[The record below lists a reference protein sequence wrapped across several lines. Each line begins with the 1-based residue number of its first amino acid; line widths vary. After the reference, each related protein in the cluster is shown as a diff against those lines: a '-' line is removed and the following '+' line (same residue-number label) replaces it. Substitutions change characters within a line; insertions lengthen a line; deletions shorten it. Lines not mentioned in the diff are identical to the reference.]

1 MPLSTFED
9 VLLRLSPPR
18 LLLFFAELDIKAIVS
33 LSKTSSALHS
43 AYIFYAKQTW
53 EPTKHF
59 ASWFEHPAAFR
70 RLLARTN
77 SVISGSFAL
86 QFFDRIYYPT
96 SDMDIYLRVAG
107 ADEVCRWLTRQDYTY
122 VQGNK
127 TYPHVISR
135 DRVHIDKA
143 VRNMSSSLSPLL
155 AVYNFE
161 RKIKL
166 STSETI
172 VRHVQVIVVD
182 TDPIEHILFDF
193 HSTVVMNFIT
203 AERAVSI
210 FPRSTFI
217 DRLSYTS
224 KVQEKALIE
233 KPKWRIK
240 YERRGFTFRDDTDS
254 YSAVRNLICQTS
266 ILRSVQDKF
275 SWQIPFPNEQT
286 WNALPPPYG
295 TLKIDYDFEVLVKDR
310 NVVAKGCCIKVA
322 EPYVWRFVA
331 LIIQRIIY

>member
-9 VLLRLSPPR
+9 MLLRFSPAR
-18 LLLFFAELDIKAIVS
+18 LLLFFAELDIDAIIS

-43 AYIFYAKQTW
+43 AYTFYAKEAW
-53 EPTKHF
+53 DPTKRF
-59 ASWFEHPAAFR
+59 ASWFKNPAAFR
-70 RLLARTN
+70 RLLSRTN

-86 QFFDRIYYPT
+86 QFFDRSYYPT
-96 SDMDIYLRVAG
+96 GDMDIYLRVAG

-122 VQGNK
+122 VRQNK

-135 DRVHIDKA
+135 DRVHFDRA
-143 VRNMSSSLSPLL
+143 VRNLSSSVSPLL

-161 RKIKL
+161 RKLEL
-166 STSETI
+166 SKTESI

-210 FPRSTFI
+210 FPHSTFI

-224 KVQEKALIE
+224 KVRDKAIID
-233 KPKWRIK
+233 KPDWRIK
-240 YERRGFTFRDDTDS
+240 YERRGFTFRDDSDT
-254 YSAVRNLICQTS
+254 YSTVRRLTCQSS

-275 SWQIPFPNEQT
+275 SWQITFPNEQT

-295 TLKIDYDFEVLVKDR
+295 TMKLDYDFEVLVKDSKIVEQEGR
-310 NVVAKGCCIKVA
+310 QSLFLAD
-322 EPYVWRFVA
+322 
-331 LIIQRIIY
+331 